1 MLGEILKYGRKKN
14 EKSSKEK
21 LNEEYPKGK
30 PKKRKTWR
38 IEISEYPEEKKSK
51 EIRKVV
57 TNEILRVQ
65 IYYIYLI

>member
-1 MLGEILKYGRKKN
+1 
-14 EKSSKEK
+14 

-30 PKKRKTWR
+30 PKKEKTWR

-57 TNEILRVQ
+57 TSEILKVL
-65 IYYIYLI
+65 IYYKNLFKYNW

>member
-1 MLGEILKYGRKKN
+1 
-14 EKSSKEK
+14 

-57 TNEILRVQ
+57 TNEILEVQ
-65 IYYIYLI
+65 IYY